1 MNQMIERKIN
11 RISASQIYNTVVCLR
26 DSAADLLAT
35 QTMDGEGQYDCII
48 TATKLQTY
56 NGILEVIEAKEK
68 ATSGN

>member
-1 MNQMIERKIN
+1 MIEHQIFYT
-11 RISASQIYNTVVCLR
+11 SASQIYNMVICLR
-26 DSAADLLAT
+26 DGAADLLAT
-35 QTMDGEGQYDCII
+35 QTMDGEGQDDCMI

>member
-1 MNQMIERKIN
+1 MIERKIS
-11 RISASQIYNTVVCLR
+11 RISATQIYNSVLALR
-26 DSAADLLAT
+26 DGAADLLAT
-35 QTMDGEGQYDCII
+35 QTMDGEDQDDCMI